1 MFLNREDAGRR
12 LATLLRGRPLE
23 RPLVL
28 AIPRG
33 GVILGKVLARQ
44 LGAELDV
51 VLARKLRAPGQPE
64 LALGAVAEDGHVFV
78 NPVARRI
85 PGVTAE
91 YLEGERQ
98 HQADEIARRQE
109 LVRAVRP
116 KAPVTGRSVIVTD
129 DGLATGATML
139 AALQVLPN
147 LNPKEVIVAVPV
159 AAPDRLEALE
169 PWCQEIV
176 CLLAPEEFRAV
187 GEFYRDFR
195 PIEDEEV
202 LAILRGSSGPQD
214 VPAGV
219 AQEVT

>member
-12 LATLLRGRPLE
+12 LATLLSGRPLE

-33 GVILGKVLARQ
+33 GVVLGQVLAQQ

-78 NPVARRI
+78 NPIATRL
-85 PGVTAE
+85 PGVTPE
-91 YLEGERQ
+91 YLNLERQ
-98 HQADEIARRQE
+98 RQAAEIARRQKM
-109 LVRAVRP
+109 VRAIRP
-116 KAPVTGRSVIVTD
+116 KASVTGRSVIVTD

-147 LNPKEVIVAVPV
+147 QNPKEVIVAVPV
-159 AAPDRLEALE
+159 AAPERLASLE

-195 PIEDEEV
+195 PVEDEEV
-202 LAILRGSSGPQD
+202 LAILRCGAVPRE
-214 VPAGV
+214 VPARV
-219 AQEVT
+219 ARESS